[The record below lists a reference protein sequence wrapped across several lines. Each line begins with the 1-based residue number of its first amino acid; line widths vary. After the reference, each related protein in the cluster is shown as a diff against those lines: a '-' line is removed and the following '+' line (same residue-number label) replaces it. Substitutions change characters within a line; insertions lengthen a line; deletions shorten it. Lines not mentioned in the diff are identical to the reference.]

1 MKALRNVWNATL
13 SLIPYLEELTLR
25 LAFKRINS
33 VEAIDASEFEKSD
46 ELAEM
51 IRKTRENR
59 EMEAK
64 KKPTIRN
71 LEDWNRIDNCV
82 EELIIKAHFVNSEVT
97 EIKLNAYQKLR
108 VFIVGDYSFEGVM
121 QLKVDGLNELEEL
134 TIGKH
139 CCVKRL
145 RNSATTTEEQCFLL
159 KKCPKLRELKI
170 GSESLKY
177 YSKCKIE
184 DLRLLETIE
193 IGVLNEQSDNFI
205 SASLELSGNGWEQA
219 TRNRIAFSQVAQ
231 VRCVCIPRLFSH
243 CVSG

>member
-1 MKALRNVWNATL
+1 MNTGMNALRNVWSATL
-13 SLIPYLEELTLR
+13 ILIPYLEELTLC

-33 VEAIDASEFEKSD
+33 VEAIDASAFEESD
-46 ELAEM
+46 ELAEV
-51 IRKTRENR
+51 IRKIRENR

-82 EELIIKAHFVNSEVT
+82 EELVIKARFVNSGVT

-121 QLKVDGLNELEEL
+121 QLRVEKLNELEEL
-134 TIGKH
+134 AIGKH

-145 RNSATTTEEQCFLL
+145 YNGATTTEEQCFRL

-170 GSESLKY
+170 GSESLMY
-177 YSKCKIE
+177 YSECDIT
-184 DLRLLETIE
+184 DLQLLETIE
-193 IGVLNEQSDNFI
+193 IGVLNERSANFI
-205 SASLELSGNGWEQA
+205 SASLELSGSGWE
-219 TRNRIAFSQVAQ
+219 
-231 VRCVCIPRLFSH
+231 
-243 CVSG
+243 

>member
-71 LEDWNRIDNCV
+71 LEDWNRIDN
-82 EELIIKAHFVNSEVT
+82 
-97 EIKLNAYQKLR
+97 
-108 VFIVGDYSFEGVM
+108 
-121 QLKVDGLNELEEL
+121 
-134 TIGKH
+134 
-139 CCVKRL
+139 
-145 RNSATTTEEQCFLL
+145 
-159 KKCPKLRELKI
+159 
-170 GSESLKY
+170 
-177 YSKCKIE
+177 
-184 DLRLLETIE
+184 
-193 IGVLNEQSDNFI
+193 
-205 SASLELSGNGWEQA
+205 
-219 TRNRIAFSQVAQ
+219 
-231 VRCVCIPRLFSH
+231 
-243 CVSG
+243 